1 MKYIYILL
9 IILLIIIISYI
20 IINYN
25 YKEYFY
31 NIHDDFKLIN
41 IDSSLHNADCSGDK
55 CDIKYIDVK
64 YHNNNK
70 SIYYLTK
77 DNDIYILQSTGGL
90 SKNKLVYFED
100 YDITSVAFS
109 DDYNYGFIAIKNKV
123 DKMVKIFYSTDSI
136 KSWNELNFNY
146 NMDINQVRSNY
157 GQIHSVNSIN
167 INVMRPEDVIINN
180 LLIVYETKDGKK
192 IPKSLIFT
200 TNGYTKI
207 EKENNKYLHSTEL
220 TVREIILNNISK
232 SFDDVLD
239 VFDKKEDAN
248 GDLLKYY
255 KFDCFI
261 HKLYFDSNYDFYILK
276 NRIVE
281 KIFNHNDKHIILLI
295 KNYTELEL
303 EPDNAYELICLNENN
318 KEIYFNF
325 DGNEDLFNSYI
336 IDLKYYKNTF
346 EKAKRDFLIG
356 VLNNKKKFI
365 VIDLEK
371 LDKVNTNN
379 YLNSISLQA
388 KNLITSDKY
397 SKPYLFEINYKIIE
411 IYNNESTNTIKD
423 FDIDYNY
430 TEINQSDE
438 GFYYELY
445 IATINNELNKQIL
458 DMNYEKIET
467 VKNIEYPY
475 NEITFINNV
484 LIHKKKSS
492 ADKSSV
498 IINNNDKLFIYRD
511 LVWNRIDNFNV
522 EFSNYNIQD
531 YINKMDDPK
540 KLNFKGENY
549 LENKIYE
556 FSYDKDKYV
565 DILLVGGGG
574 GGGRGGGGGG
584 GGAIRYI
591 KNMRLTKGTY
601 IVTVG
606 SGGEGGY
613 LDSDSS
619 GKNGFLSSIE
629 KKNDDTFTKL
639 IAAGGGGGG
648 GFNSEP
654 QKTPTYGTIG
664 DRDYTSGGGG
674 GAGKEDGIG
683 GIGNNV
689 SGGGGSSYNEES
701 SLYGGG
707 GGGGSSIRL
716 HEYHDSNGYNA
727 NNTNIGYGGKGV
739 KLEED
744 IKIND
749 MNEMI
754 SVGGN
759 GGYYGYI
766 DTANERQIIN
776 KFQNHINKNINI
788 FGKGGDGTIIFRNET
803 PLSKQ
808 LTVRNRG
815 NSGIVIILESNA
827 IINHETKKDKK
838 SDDDFL
844 NMYSI
849 KDRNLQKEY
858 DNKIEEYQLYLEDEF
873 RKKEEKREEMIKEKL
888 EKEKNISKIEVRD
901 YTIMEQPRSY
911 EKPNE
916 NPIKDRFLPYL
927 SNVYDGKKIDENDPI
942 NSEIEYY
949 IIKTFKDLLY
959 RQPTK
964 RELYDYKSKLIDK
977 LITKND
983 MRKLIVNS
991 KEYMKVTNL
1000 QTNSLN
1006 RNQLYSVEKANISYK
1021 IKKIYNEELNEDI
1034 PNYLINPLNDIF
1046 TKLYLNEYL
1055 LRAIFINEKFPRFKD
1070 DIKNN
1075 NDITPDNI
1083 TEVFLKY
1090 YDMNAL
1096 KDKANDIM
1104 KYFKYNKYD
1113 NKEEIKEDEK
1123 DKYSE
1128 YSEVFNEDDIKY
1140 HEELESLT
1148 LTSEYD
1154 LLYKPVDE
1162 KYDFDKEY
1170 DTYVDERDTYTQY
1183 LNTL

>member
-20 IINYN
+20 IINNN

-31 NIHDDFKLIN
+31 NIHDGFKLIS
-41 IDSSLHNADCSGDK
+41 IDSSLHNSDCSDDK
-55 CDIKYIDVK
+55 CDIKYIDIK
-64 YHNNNK
+64 YYNDNK

-77 DNDIYILQSTGGL
+77 DNDIYILQATGGL

-100 YDITSVAFS
+100 YDITSVVFS

-123 DKMVKIFYSTDSI
+123 DKMVKIFYSTNSI
-136 KSWNELNFNY
+136 KSWNELKFDYNKNNHVTQVKDNY
-146 NMDINQVRSNY
+146 K
-157 GQIHSVNSIN
+157 QIHEVDTAY
-167 INVMRPEDVIINN
+167 INVMSPEDVIINN

-200 TNGYTKI
+200 TKGYTKI
-207 EKENNKYLHSTEL
+207 EEENNKYLHSTEL
-220 TVREIILNNISK
+220 TIREIILNNNSK
-232 SFDDVLD
+232 SFDDVLED
-239 VFDKKEDAN
+239 FDKKEDVF
-248 GDLLKYY
+248 GDVLKYH

-261 HKLYFDSNYDFYILK
+261 HKLYFDRNYDFYILK

-281 KIFNHNDKHIILLI
+281 KIFNHNDKYIILLI

-325 DGNEDLFNSYI
+325 EDNEKLLNSYI
-336 IDLKYYKNTF
+336 IDLKYYKNNF
-346 EKAKRDFLIG
+346 KLVKRNFFIG
-356 VLNNKKKFI
+356 VLRNKKDI
-365 VIDLEK
+365 IAIDLEK
-371 LDKVNTNN
+371 LDNVNTNN

-388 KNLITSDKY
+388 KNLITSGKY
-397 SKPYLFEINYKIIE
+397 SNPYLFEIDYKIIE
-411 IYNNESTNTIKD
+411 IYNNESTNIIKD

-430 TEINQSDE
+430 TEIEDNIV
-438 GFYYELY
+438 YELY
-445 IATINNELNKQIL
+445 IVTFYNEFNKQLL
-458 DMNYEKIET
+458 DINYEKIET
-467 VKNIEYPY
+467 VENIEYPN

-492 ADKSSV
+492 TDKSSV

-511 LVWNRIDNFNV
+511 SVWNRIDNFNV

-531 YINKMDDPK
+531 FISKMDDPD
-540 KLNFKGENY
+540 KLTFKGENY
-549 LENKIYE
+549 LENKIYD
-556 FSYDKDKYV
+556 FTYNKDKYV

-574 GGGRGGGGGG
+574 GGGYGGGGGG

-591 KNMRLTKGTY
+591 KNMRLSKGTY

-613 LDSDSS
+613 LESDSS

-629 KKNDDTFTKL
+629 KNNDEKFTKI

-664 DRDYTSGGGG
+664 DKDYTSGGGG

-683 GIGNNV
+683 GIGNDV
-689 SGGGGSSYNEES
+689 SGSGGSSYNEES

-707 GGGGSSIRL
+707 GGGGSSIGL
-716 HEYHDSNGYNA
+716 QEYHDSNGYNA

-744 IKIND
+744 IKIED

-776 KFQNHINKNINI
+776 KFQNHINKDINI

-803 PLSKQ
+803 PLSRQ

-827 IINHETKKDKK
+827 IINDKTKKEKK
-838 SDDDFL
+838 SNDDFL

-858 DNKIEEYQLYLEDEF
+858 DKKIDEYKLYLEDEF
-873 RKKEEKREEMIKEKL
+873 RKKDEKRKEMVEEKL
-888 EKEKNISKIEVRD
+888 ENEKNISKIEVRD
-901 YTIMEQPRSY
+901 YIIMEQPRSY

-927 SNVYDGKKIDENDPI
+927 SNVYDGEKIDENDPI

-949 IIKTFKDLLY
+949 IIKTYKDLLY
-959 RQPTK
+959 RQPTR

-983 MRKLIVNS
+983 MRQLIVNTE
-991 KEYMKVTNL
+991 EYKKVTNL
-1000 QTNSLN
+1000 QTNNLN

-1140 HEELESLT
+1140 QEELERLT

-1170 DTYVDERDTYTQY
+1170 DTYVDKRDAYTEY